1 MSLRASIHH
10 IKQLQFRK
18 ETVHLSAS
26 LLLGGY
32 LSLAANGLALP
43 EIEPRGDVLHAHSSW
58 NFMTWT
64 GPTGQTVKL
73 YVSVPIK
80 TLSNHIDLI

>member
-1 MSLRASIHH
+1 M
-10 IKQLQFRK
+10 
-18 ETVHLSAS
+18 VHLSTS

-32 LSLAANGLALP
+32 FSLAANCLAVP
-43 EIEPRGDVLHAHSSW
+43 EIEPRGDELHARSSW

-73 YVSVPIK
+73 YVYVAFK
-80 TLSNHIDLI
+80 TLGNHIGLI